1 MGDSNSIITYNDI
14 WIYLS
19 EEDKSKVFN
28 YTRKYDIPNRHYTTK
43 WDCIISMALANYLKK
58 TYNINDSVFQEI
70 ILSAAIGCE
79 NAIISIPSAFY
90 YLAYIQNNE
99 ILFEYNKKVI
109 SPEFEINISYGF
121 LCDLYKN
128 NNVSQLLS
136 IEDFNKITNDMC
148 NEKSILQITNIFKKA
163 VALDIKYIGT
173 YKRLVFS
180 DNPNEKYENVL
191 QFKCGFENYNSVM
204 SELYKNSFK
213 EKGLINC

>member
-1 MGDSNSIITYNDI
+1 MILYSKKSFLVLPSDAKMLLFLFHQHFII
-14 WIYLS
+14 WLIY
-19 EEDKSKVFN
+19 KT
-28 YTRKYDIPNRHYTTK
+28 TR
-43 WDCIISMALANYLKK
+43 
-58 TYNINDSVFQEI
+58 F
-70 ILSAAIGCE
+70 
-79 NAIISIPSAFY
+79 F
-90 YLAYIQNNE
+90 
-99 ILFEYNKKVI
+99 FEYNKKVI

-213 EKGLINC
+213 EKGLINS